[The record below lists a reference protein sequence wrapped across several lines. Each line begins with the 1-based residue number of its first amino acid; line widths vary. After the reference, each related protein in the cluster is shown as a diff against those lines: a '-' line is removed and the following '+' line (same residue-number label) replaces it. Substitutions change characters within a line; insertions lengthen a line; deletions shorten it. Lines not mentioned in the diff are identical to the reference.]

1 MANLEHPTNR
11 EEAYLYGFTDSGY
24 TVPEPV
30 TRKEAYLY
38 KIITQNRTVI
48 DVRTC
53 GAVGDG
59 VTDDSDAFDKAISLG
74 APVYVPAGTY
84 LITRPL
90 DNSQTVTIYGA
101 GAASKI
107 KLTAGFLS
115 NAVNESYIGFINF
128 ITDTVN
134 DITVFPANLN
144 NTIVERCFFGYFKC
158 IISSATVCT
167 IIKDNFIYYLQDCFC
182 RSMIDSEVIG
192 NYINAPMVQNPVT
205 KCFTGVLIH
214 TRIIGNFIDY
224 MTAVVDISN
233 DASIRDVTVTGN
245 TFDVCYCI
253 FHNNIRQVT
262 FTGNVITNLHKP
274 GDWDVSGNTDMDTKP
289 WSVILHESGT
299 FTNSF
304 FGGNSFGD
312 NSLETSF
319 DLYLNVPSQ
328 WTYPTRDII
337 IDEYLTSDYFVFNA
351 YKSGNPRDCQNIMIR
366 PMLKRTVTALPNPA
380 LSGHLES
387 FDRDEVIYN
396 NNWYLNMSGQ
406 WVQITNNP

>member
-38 KIITQNRTVI
+38 KIITQNRNVT
-48 DVRTC
+48 DVRAC
-53 GAVGDG
+53 GAAGDG
-59 VTDDSDAFDKAISLG
+59 VADDTGAFEKALALG
-74 APVYVPAGTY
+74 KPIFVPEGTY
-84 LITRPL
+84 RITTPL
-90 DNSQTVTIYGA
+90 DNPETVVIYGI
-101 GAASKI
+101 GQDSKI
-107 KLTAGFLS
+107 ILSSGFLS
-115 NAVNESYIGFINF
+115 NSIDASYIGNISFSTN
-128 ITDTVN
+128 VSN
-134 DITVFPANLN
+134 NITVFPANVSN
-144 NTIVERCFFGYFKC
+144 SKIERCFFSYFKN
-158 IISSATVCT
+158 IFSTVKICT
-167 IIKDNFIYYLQDCFC
+167 IIKDNFINYLQGSFC
-182 RSMIDSEVIG
+182 SYIIDSEVIG
-192 NYINAPMVQNPVT
+192 NYINAPMIQNPVT
-205 KCFTGVLIH
+205 KCFTEGLIH

-224 MTAVVDISN
+224 MTAVVDIPN
-233 DASIRDVTVTGN
+233 DANIRDVTITGN

-289 WSVILHESGT
+289 WSVILHEDGT
-299 FTNSF
+299 FTDSF
-304 FGGNSFGD
+304 FGGNSFG
-312 NSLETSF
+312 TAF

-337 IDEYLTSDYFVFNA
+337 IDEYLLSDYFVFNA

-366 PMLKRTVTALPNPA
+366 PMLKRTVTSLPNPA